1 MDQKQDKKLDK
12 KKLAAAMAAVFACIK
27 TNEEAAASQIPAGA
41 GMVPQGQALPGQP
54 LNLWGMTGR
63 QTLMQASA
71 MMQLRMFK

>member
-1 MDQKQDKKLDK
+1 MDQKQEKKLDR

-27 TNEEAAASQIPAGA
+27 TNEEAAASQIPAA
-41 GMVPQGQALPGQP
+41 EGMVSQGRELPGQY

-63 QTLMQASA
+63 QTMMQASA